1 MPKED
6 NKNLKYHHEEK
17 SMKAPF
23 IIYADMVSLL
33 EQIDTCHNNLENSP
47 TTKNNH
53 KASGYL
59 LFIHRSF
66 DATKNKLSFYRDKD
80 CMKNVFRGLKKYMTK
95 IRDCEKKMISL
106 TNKKNK

>member
-6 NKNLKYHHEEK
+6 NQILKYYYEEK

-33 EQIDTCHNNLENSP
+33 EQIHTCHDNLENSP

-59 LFIHRSF
+59 LFTHCSF
-66 DATKNKLSFYRDKD
+66 HTAKNKLSFYRDKD
-80 CMKNVFRGLKKYMTK
+80 CMKNVFRDLKKYMTK
-95 IRDCEKKMISL
+95 IRDCEKNDVF
-106 TNKKNK
+106 NK

>member
-6 NKNLKYHHEEK
+6 NQILKYYYEEK

-33 EQIDTCHNNLENSP
+33 EQIHTCHDNLENSP

-59 LFIHRSF
+59 LFTHCSF
-66 DATKNKLSFYRDKD
+66 HAAKNKLSFYRDKD
-80 CMKNVFRGLKKYMTK
+80 CMKNVFRDLKKYMTK
-95 IRDCEKKMISL
+95 IRDCEKNDIF
-106 TNKKNK
+106 NK

>member
-33 EQIDTCHNNLENSP
+33 EQIHTCHDNLENSP
-47 TTKNNH
+47 ATKNNH

-59 LFIHRSF
+59 LFTNCSF
-66 DATKNKLSFYRDKD
+66 YAAKNKLSFYRDKG
-80 CMKNVFRGLKKYMTK
+80 CMKNVFRDLKKYMTK
-95 IRDCEKKMISL
+95 IRDCEKNDIF
-106 TNKKNK
+106 NK

>member
-6 NKNLKYHHEEK
+6 NQILKYYYEEK

-33 EQIDTCHNNLENSP
+33 EQIHTCHDNLENSP

-59 LFIHRSF
+59 LFTHCSF
-66 DATKNKLSFYRDKD
+66 HTAKNKLSFYRDKD
-80 CMKNVFRGLKKYMTK
+80 CMKNVFRDLKKYMTK
-95 IRDCEKKMISL
+95 IRDCEKNDIF
-106 TNKKNK
+106 NK

>member
-6 NKNLKYHHEEK
+6 NQILKYYCEEK

-33 EQIDTCHNNLENSP
+33 EQIHTCHDNLENSP

-59 LFIHRSF
+59 LFTHCSF
-66 DATKNKLSFYRDKD
+66 HTAKNKLSFYRDKD
-80 CMKNVFRGLKKYMTK
+80 CMKNVFRDLKKYMTK
-95 IRDCEKKMISL
+95 IRDCEKK
-106 TNKKNK
+106 

>member
-6 NKNLKYHHEEK
+6 NQILKYYYEEK

-33 EQIDTCHNNLENSP
+33 EQIHTYHDNLENSP

-59 LFIHRSF
+59 LFTHCSF
-66 DATKNKLSFYRDKD
+66 HTAKNKLSFYRDKD
-80 CMKNVFRGLKKYMTK
+80 CMKNVFRDLKKYMTK
-95 IRDCEKKMISL
+95 IRDCEKNDVF
-106 TNKKNK
+106 NK

>member
-6 NKNLKYHHEEK
+6 NQILKYYYEEK

-33 EQIDTCHNNLENSP
+33 EQIHTCHDNLENSP

-59 LFIHRSF
+59 LFTHCSF
-66 DATKNKLSFYRDKD
+66 HTAKNKLSFYRDKD
-80 CMKNVFRGLKKYMTK
+80 CMKNVFRDLKKYMTK